1 MFYICVL
8 IIREMQ
14 QKKRN
19 YSGSEDRKGAPGYL
33 EHKKVAKDWKQ
44 MLLEKGAFQRHRLSF

>member
-8 IIREMQ
+8 IISEMQ

-19 YSGSEDRKGAPGYL
+19 YSGSEDRQGAPGYL
-33 EHKKVAKDWKQ
+33 EHKKVAKDWK
-44 MLLEKGAFQRHRLSF
+44 